1 MKGLH
6 TLLGVILAL
15 FSAVAFAQMV
25 DINTATADQL
35 EKGLKGIGP
44 AKAAAIVKYR
54 QEHGAFKS
62 VDDLDKVP
70 GVGDKTLAGV
80 KASATVGGGT
90 PTLPSTTSTLTKK
103 VPTVPATTPTIPTAP
118 SVPAAMK
125 APATPTVSAPSIPS
139 TMTVPAKPSIPA
151 AALPKQ

>member
-6 TLLGVILAL
+6 VLLGLILAL
-15 FSAVAFAQMV
+15 FSAVTFAQMV

-54 QEHGAFKS
+54 QEHGAFQS
-62 VDDLDKVP
+62 VDDLGKVP
-70 GVGDKTLAGV
+70 GVGDKTLLGV

-90 PTLPSTTSTLTKK
+90 PALPSTSTLTKK
-103 VPTVPATTPTIPTAP
+103 VPTVPATSTVPGTSTLTNKVPT
-118 SVPAAMK
+118 V
-125 APATPTVSAPSIPS
+125 PATPTVPGTPA
-139 TMTVPAKPSIPA
+139 VPAAVTTPVKPKIPA